1 MKVCG
6 NPVRRLDPFQLTKT
20 TLILILLFANNIIA
34 EEKIP
39 ELTYKKTPEFIRL
52 LDVEIEVKLSE
63 EEQKLM
69 INNRKKLFEDAGLCC
84 DTSNPRNICWGNCG
98 NNCKCQ
104 NMEILIP

>member
-20 TLILILLFANNIIA
+20 TFIFIILLLNNSFCEEQII
-34 EEKIP
+34 
-39 ELTYKKTPEFIRL
+39 ELKYKKQPEFIGL
-52 LDVEIEVKLSE
+52 LNSNIELTEADKIFLKRKLE
-63 EEQKLM
+63 
-69 INNRKKLFEDAGLCC
+69 LCC
-84 DTSNPRNICWGNCG
+84 DTSQKEKGCWGNCG